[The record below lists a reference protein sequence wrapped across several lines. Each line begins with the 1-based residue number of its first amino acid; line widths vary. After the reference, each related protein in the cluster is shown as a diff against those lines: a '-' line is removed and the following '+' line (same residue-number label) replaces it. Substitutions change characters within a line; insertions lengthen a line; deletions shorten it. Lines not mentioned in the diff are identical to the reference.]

1 MPRTPKKGQSKKPNP
16 FAKKEDPKAKKD
28 SKGKKPNPFKK

>member
-1 MPRTPKKGQSKKPNP
+1 MPKAPKKPNP

-28 SKGKKPNPFKK
+28 SRGKKPNPFAKKK